1 MPSLGTTSRGE
12 QAGRHVCLYFGSFN
26 PLHRAH
32 LQLARYMVER
42 SLCDELWF
50 VLSPL
55 NPLKE
60 GLRPLPFAWRAHYL
74 QQSIAGDD
82 RLSLCPIEELLPE
95 PHYTIRTI
103 RALKMLHPTTSFS
116 LLIGGDNL
124 GLITK
129 WYAYERLLREV
140 RLYVYPRPDYPID
153 EELLGGM
160 SGDIYICRDA
170 PEIQLAATDIR
181 RAALEGVDL
190 REETACPELWEELVA
205 QLRELDTN

>member
-1 MPSLGTTSRGE
+1 MPSGGSSPRG
-12 QAGRHVCLYFGSFN
+12 QRGGRQVCLYFGSFN

-42 SLCDELWF
+42 GLCDELWF

-60 GLRPLPFAWRAHYL
+60 GLRPLPFAWRAYYL

-103 RALKMLHPTTSFS
+103 RALGMLHPTTTFS

-124 GLITK
+124 GVITR
-129 WYAYERLLREV
+129 WYDYERLLREV
-140 RLYVYPRPDYPID
+140 RLYVYPRPDYPI
-153 EELLGGM
+153 
-160 SGDIYICRDA
+160 SGEQLQGLEAEIHICRDA

-181 RAALEGVDL
+181 RAALRGEDL
-190 REETACPELWEELVA
+190 RDETACPELWEELVE
-205 QLRELDTN
+205 QLRALDKN

>member
-1 MPSLGTTSRGE
+1 MPSLETTSRGE
-12 QAGRHVCLYFGSFN
+12 QVGRHVCLYFGSFN

-42 SLCDELWF
+42 ALCDELWF

-74 QQSIAGDD
+74 QQSIAGED
-82 RLSLCPIEELLPE
+82 RLSLCSVEKLLPE

-116 LLIGGDNL
+116 LLVGGDNL

-153 EELLGGM
+153 EELLRGL

-181 RAALEGVDL
+181 RAALEGIDL

-205 QLRELDTN
+205 QLRELDTK